1 MLRHALSRL
10 VSFVALVVLSTAA
23 AHAATTELDADKIKA
38 SLQTSY
44 LEEDGFVD
52 RALELVEEGKL
63 SAATVYST
71 FIWAR
76 GRSVH
81 KFQHFKR
88 GLLERAPSAAVR
100 EELLDGPPPP
110 APTPPPTLGQRV
122 VARIRSVFSFL
133 PSVRR
138 LLR

>member
-1 MLRHALSRL
+1 MLPHALTRL
-10 VSFVALVVLSTAA
+10 VLFVVLVGLSTAA
-23 AHAATTELDADKIKA
+23 THAAAPELDADKIKA
-38 SLQTSY
+38 SLHTTY

-52 RALELVEEGKL
+52 RALELVEDGRL

-76 GRSVH
+76 RQSVH
-81 KFQHFKR
+81 KFQHFKQ
-88 GLLERAPSAAVR
+88 GLLDRAPNRAVR

-110 APTPPPTLGQRV
+110 APNPPPTLGQRV
-122 VARIRSVFSFL
+122 VARIRRVFSFL
-133 PSVRR
+133 PPVRR